1 MHTTYTTEA
10 LSQLLK
16 DIRALKYRKKS
27 ETGWG
32 RGTEENRERKE
43 KFVRLFT
50 RRGDRSFR
58 MFMWRA
64 ISIFIE
70 PRKAGLIFITLVLAM
85 EGNDG
90 FAVVTIRNG
99 RRLPFGETRSTRE
112 IEQGR
117 NRDAP
122 FCEQPGRMT
131 PVSRPLNDGERRFLL
146 RDLLP
151 FHCLE
156 ECETRFL

>member
-1 MHTTYTTEA
+1 MT
-10 LSQLLK
+10 
-16 DIRALKYRKKS
+16 
-27 ETGWG
+27 
-32 RGTEENRERKE
+32 REW
-43 KFVRLFT
+43 
-50 RRGDRSFR
+50 S
-58 MFMWRA
+58 

-70 PRKAGLIFITLVLAM
+70 PRKAGLIFITLVLVM